1 MDGIQVSNCITE
13 LTGPTITLGLAT
25 PLAGGGMLQELCAA
39 AAVELAVMV
48 GLSLFLEIWMRVEFQ
63 QNCLLLL
70 LIVPYFELLC
80 SLKVPW
86 NSRNLL
92 TVLFRRCEN
101 SCHYSRSAIAALL
114 PELGK
119 ACVFRWERSELADS
133 NRSCSKVAADSA
145 VSTADRCCAGY

>member
-48 GLSLFLEIWMRVEFQ
+48 GLSLFLEIWTRVEFQ

-70 LIVPYFELLC
+70 LIPYFELLC

-92 TVLFRRCEN
+92 MVLFRRCEN
-101 SCHYSRSAIAALL
+101 SCTVDQPLL
-114 PELGK
+114 PCCPNWAKRAFSDGSG
-119 ACVFRWERSELADS
+119 VSW
-133 NRSCSKVAADSA
+133 
-145 VSTADRCCAGY
+145 STAIVVPK